1 MSVIEGLVKSRDN
14 SVLMLSLHLPFISLC
29 NLYPTNPTF
38 FRMLFLS
45 CLEGKIGDKKYVCC
59 KDRFPFIGSTLTTDI
74 NLLESCKQVHNNCF
88 QHYSSAETV
97 HVIEIKPP

>member
-1 MSVIEGLVKSRDN
+1 M
-14 SVLMLSLHLPFISLC
+14 
-29 NLYPTNPTF
+29 
-38 FRMLFLS
+38 
-45 CLEGKIGDKKYVCC
+45 GDKKYVCC